1 MRLADGLIAE
11 LEREAASTERILARV
26 PSDRLAWTPHPKS
39 MTLGALASHIA
50 MLPAQAISMLRDGER
65 DVAQAR
71 PSGPLRSAGEIV
83 DAFKKNVAALK
94 DVLSQTEDAVL
105 LNERFAFKNNGEV
118 ISSFPKLGAIRTVLM
133 NHSYH
138 HRGQLTV
145 YLRLL
150 DVPVPAMY
158 GRSAD
163 ENAFERR

>member
-1 MRLADGLIAE
+1 MGLADGLIAE
-11 LEREAASTERILARV
+11 LEREGASTERILARV
-26 PSDRLAWTPHPKS
+26 PMDKIGWKPHAKSSSLGELAW
-39 MTLGALASHIA
+39 HIA
-50 MLPAQAISMLRDGER
+50 SLPAGAVGMLKDGER
-65 DVAQAR
+65 DVSQAR
-71 PSGPLRSAGEIV
+71 PSTMPANPDFV
-83 DAFKKNVAALK
+83 ATFKQNLAKIKETLAH
-94 DVLSQTEDAVL
+94 TEDKTL
-105 LNERFAFKNNGEV
+105 LNENFAFKNNGAV
-118 ISSFPKLGAIRTVLM
+118 ITSMPKLAMIRTVLL